1 MVVGVQR
8 VNGLFFSIKSLV
20 DLNNFFLFIFFGRQ
34 EQNVNGCPYDFRWW
48 DEGVEFFFLKEY
60 GESYSHGESC
70 SRPTQQRQVSLFF
83 RFFKTIFSFFEEC
96 W

>member
-34 EQNVNGCPYDFRWW
+34 EQNVNGCPYDFCWW
-48 DEGVEFFFLKEY
+48 DEGVEFFFQKSM
-60 GESYSHGESC
+60 GSHTVMGSHAVDPP
-70 SRPTQQRQVSLFF
+70 SSDKFRYFSDFF
-83 RFFKTIFSFFEEC
+83 
-96 W
+96 